1 MTTLIIGG
9 AGYVGSHV
17 VCELLASG
25 ENIIVVDNLSTGDRS
40 AVPPEAAFVAGDCS
54 DRQFLGALIDDHD
67 ITAIIHLA
75 ASAVVPTFVGDPADY
90 YLNNATNTRKLIEI
104 AADRGIRHF
113 VLCSTAAVY
122 GNGDEAPLPE
132 EALPQPISPYGKSM
146 LMSEMIL
153 QDLAAARGLS

>member
-54 DRQFLGALIDDHD
+54 DRQFLGALIH
-67 ITAIIHLA
+67 
-75 ASAVVPTFVGDPADY
+75 S
-90 YLNNATNTRKLIEI
+90 TR
-104 AADRGIRHF
+104 
-113 VLCSTAAVY
+113 AAV
-122 GNGDEAPLPE
+122 PPRKHE
-132 EALPQPISPYGKSM
+132 EAWRRSRLVVLALPARVPSP
-146 LMSEMIL
+146 
-153 QDLAAARGLS
+153 Q